1 MRNKKILLVL
11 FLWLFVGTN
20 QAISSVPK
28 NLPQK
33 PNIIFIMVDDL
44 GWGDL
49 KAFNPDSKL
58 VVPSI
63 DKLAAEGRVFYDA
76 HSPAAACAPSRYTT
90 ITGNYTWRG
99 QNEWGIW
106 FYYGL
111 GSQILPG
118 QSTFGDILRQAGYR
132 TGAIGKSHLGGD
144 MYSLNTGE
152 LAKWNDPKST
162 LDFSRP
168 IVDNLQDHGFD
179 YSFLNLNG
187 HARSPYAFFENSM
200 LFGDVGDLIQWGAG
214 QYGDSVIMV
223 DGPGLSTW
231 DTTEIEGV
239 LLGKAIQFIQ
249 QSSRAVPKAPFFLYL
264 PTAAIHHPHTPP
276 IEIDGTPVRGES
288 GIGDKGDMMRAVDVV
303 VNRILTT
310 LEEEGILNETLII
323 LTSDNGAL
331 VPTYEINAGHDGSG
345 GLRGRKTL
353 IYEGGH
359 RVPLI
364 VKWGDGSQLGSYVP
378 AGSSSDVLIGV
389 QDFVAIFSQLA
400 GVELTQDQARDSFNM
415 TSALFA
421 DNEDEQLQRDH
432 LLTISNRDFTGANL
446 PRNEFYYAL
455 REGGWKL
462 IVHYKQLEPDN
473 VIPLSL
479 YNLTNDLKET
489 IDLIGDPLH
498 ANRVQEMVARFKELH
513 AAFRT
518 APTFIFDLD
527 GDAVADDVDN
537 CKLKYN
543 ANQLDTDGDNYGNAC
558 DADFNNDGI
567 VNSLDI
573 GLFKTM
579 FMVTGASE
587 ADINGDSIVNSLDL
601 GLFKRVFFQ
610 APGPSG
616 LVP

>member
-11 FLWLFVGTN
+11 FLWLFVSIN

-49 KAFNPDSKL
+49 KAFNPESKL

-63 DKLAAEGRVFYDA
+63 DKLAEEGRVFFDA
-76 HSPAAACAPSRYTT
+76 HSPAAACAPSRYAIT
-90 ITGNYTWRG
+90 TGNYTWRG

-111 GSQILPG
+111 GSQILTG
-118 QSTFGDILRQAGYR
+118 QQTFGDILKQAGYR
-132 TGAIGKSHLGGD
+132 TGVVGKSHLGSD
-144 MYSLNTGE
+144 VYSLNTGE
-152 LAKWNDPKST
+152 LAKWNDPSNT

-168 IVDNLQDHGFD
+168 IIGSLHDHGFD

-187 HARSPYAFFENSM
+187 HVRPPYAFFENAM
-200 LFGDVGDLIQWGAG
+200 LFGDVADLIQWEAG
-214 QYGDSVIMV
+214 QYGDSIIMKN
-223 DGPGLSTW
+223 GPGLSTW
-231 DTTEIEGV
+231 DTTEIEGTS
-239 LLGKAIQFIQ
+239 LEKAIQFIK
-249 QSSRAVPKAPFFLYL
+249 QSNSAIPKAPFFLYL

-276 IEIDGTPVRGES
+276 IEIDGTLVRGES
-288 GIGDKGDMMRAVDVV
+288 GIGNKGDMIRAVDVV
-303 VNRILTT
+303 VNRVLAT
-310 LEEEGILNETLII
+310 LEKEGILNETLII
-323 LTSDNGAL
+323 LTSDNGSL
-331 VPTYEINAGHDGSG
+331 VPTYEINIGHDASG

-364 VKWGDGSQLGSYVP
+364 VKWGDGTQAGSYIP
-378 AGSSSDVLIGV
+378 AGSSSDVLIGL
-389 QDFVAIFSQLA
+389 QDFVAIIAQLA
-400 GVELTQDQARDSFNM
+400 GVELTQGQARDSFNM

-421 DNEDEQLQRDH
+421 NNNEEQRQRDH
-432 LLTISNRDFTGANL
+432 LLMISNRDFSGSNL
-446 PRNEFYYAL
+446 PKNEFYYAL
-455 REGGWKL
+455 RDGGWKL
-462 IVHYKQLEPDN
+462 IVHYKQSEPDN
-473 VIPLSL
+473 VVPLSL

-489 IDLIGDPLH
+489 TDLIGDPLYD
-498 ANRVQEMVARFKELH
+498 NRVQVMVARFKELH

-527 GDAVADDVDN
+527 GDAVADNVDN

-543 ANQLDTDGDNYGNAC
+543 TAQLDTDGDNYGNAC
-558 DADFNNDGI
+558 DADFNDDGI

-579 FMVTGASE
+579 FMNAGDSE
-587 ADINGDSIVNSLDL
+587 ADINGDGIVNSLDL
-601 GLFKRVFFQ
+601 GLFKDMFFQ